1 MFEPVER
8 ELIVS
13 AGETAI
19 VFYRL
24 YNREDKPIV
33 GFATYNISPE
43 DCNTY
48 FSKIQCFCFNQQL
61 INPKEEL
68 LLPIFFYLEPEIN
81 DDEMVRRVTEIKL
94 NYSFTKSAK
103 QDLARFAAAEQ
114 KRVEENKRKLSEIR
128 AKKMNMTIQEYHAHV
143 AEQERKEAQENERM
157 KEESLRL
164 EREIEQAR
172 IKKEKAFEEDLLM
185 AEIISKQFD

>member
-1 MFEPVER
+1 VER
-8 ELIVS
+8 ELMIS

-24 YNREDKPIV
+24 YNREERAIV

-81 DDEMVRRVTEIKL
+81 EDDMVGRITDIKIA
-94 NYSFTKSAK
+94 YSFTKSAK
-103 QDLARFAAAEQ
+103 QDLAKFALEEQ
-114 KRVEENKRKLSEIR
+114 HRIEENKRKL
-128 AKKMNMTIQEYHAHV
+128 N
-143 AEQERKEAQENERM
+143 
-157 KEESLRL
+157 
-164 EREIEQAR
+164 
-172 IKKEKAFEEDLLM
+172 
-185 AEIISKQFD
+185 